1 MTWKI
6 RIVATAIV
14 VLILGVAFWA
24 NGSSGYLAKFDSSGL
39 SSSTINSSMNESA
52 DGNIATGT
60 IATGGTRFR
69 ATAYNLGDFAG
80 RFENFDS
87 GGNVYVKL
95 GGSSY
100 SNTAGVFMNGNVG
113 IGTTTPGHTL
123 QVETAAAGQAAGFFR
138 NLDGGQDVHVKLANS
153 AAVGTAAVFM
163 GGRVGIGTET
173 PDSSYKLHVVGS
185 IKVEG
190 NINAKWQDVAEWVD
204 ARGQLRPGTVV
215 VIADGG
221 QNVVQASQ
229 KDYDT
234 AVAGVVSLNPGLI
247 LGTAGP
253 GRALVAHSGRVR
265 VKVDATHGAIAP
277 GDLLVTS
284 PTSGYAMKSEPV
296 DVGGVPLHRP
306 GTVLGKALE
315 PLASGKGQILVLL
328 TLQ

>member
-6 RIVATAIV
+6 RTFATAIV

-24 NGSSGYLAKFDSSGL
+24 NGNAGYLAKFDSSGL

-52 DGNIATGT
+52 DGNIATGST
-60 IATGGTRFR
+60 ATGGTRFR

-113 IGTTTPGHTL
+113 IGTTAPGHTL

-138 NLDGGQDVHVKLANS
+138 NLDGGQDVHVRLAN
-153 AAVGTAAVFM
+153 AAVVGTAAVFM
-163 GGRVGIGTET
+163 GGNVGIGTET
-173 PDSSYKLHVVGS
+173 PDSSAKLHVVGS
-185 IKVEG
+185 IKVDG

-204 ARGQLRPGTVV
+204 ARGRLQAGTVV
-215 VIADGG
+215 VIAEGED
-221 QNVVQASQ
+221 VVQASQ

-247 LGTAGP
+247 LGTGGP

-265 VKVDATHGAIAP
+265 VDVDATYGAIAP

-284 PTSGYAMKSEPV
+284 PTAGYAMKSEPV